1 QDGSAGLHGR
11 LGARDRLSDQVHH
24 LEERCREQRRRIEE
38 LERDKSDIWELCDRR
53 NAALRAEIDALRAQ
67 LANAQQYEHR
77 TLQEMLEA
85 RQVVEEHLHAAQQAL
100 RDLGEAQA
108 EIAAGRQREADHQ
121 AANLRLAAGYRRPD
135 ANLNTSQDRI
145 SRPGEFSP
153 PLEDD
158 DLAPTTP
165 VEATTPRPRSPIP
178 ARVRP
183 RRTHTPSRAMPPSSP
198 GQSSPTPAQSSSSRP
213 RLRVSVRSAYQGGN
227 PVVVYGSRPTRSD
240 VEDDAVATFDDEEYV
255 SDSEKGRNEEA
266 RAEEDDELADLVKK
280 EETTPV
286 IHSRARSNSRSA

>member
-1 QDGSAGLHGR
+1 MPRNKRCVTWAKLKQR
-11 LGARDRLSDQVHH
+11 L
-24 LEERCREQRRRIEE
+24 
-38 LERDKSDIWELCDRR
+38 
-53 NAALRAEIDALRAQ
+53 
-67 LANAQQYEHR
+67 QQ
-77 TLQEMLEA
+77 
-85 RQVVEEHLHAAQQAL
+85 
-100 RDLGEAQA
+100 
-108 EIAAGRQREADHQ
+108 
-121 AANLRLAAGYRRPD
+121 D
-135 ANLNTSQDRI
+135 ANEKQIIKPPTYDRI